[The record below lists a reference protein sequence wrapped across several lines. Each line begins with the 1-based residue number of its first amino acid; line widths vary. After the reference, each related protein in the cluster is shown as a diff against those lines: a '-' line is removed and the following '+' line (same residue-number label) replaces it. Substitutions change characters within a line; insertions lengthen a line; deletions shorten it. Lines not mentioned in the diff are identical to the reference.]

1 MHPVLTEKLAAER
14 IREMVARGDA
24 ARRAGDAHRARHG
37 QRARGR
43 RAAAHRGSAAHRR
56 DAARPAAGWT
66 PGPVNSVR
74 RADGTGR

>member
-37 QRARGR
+37 QRARG
-43 RAAAHRGSAAHRR
+43 
-56 DAARPAAGWT
+56 AGRLRT
-66 PGPVNSVR
+66 AGALRTAVTRPGPQ
-74 RADGTGR
+74 RAGRPDR